1 METDVLKSRFSNV
14 QLELLQLF
22 TEDVPSDEL
31 LVIKDILT
39 SYRFRRATE
48 AANKV
53 AAEKGWTAEDYE
65 KMLHSHQRTPYPAS
79 NK

>member
-39 SYRFRRATE
+39 AYRFRRATE

-53 AAEKGWTAEDYE
+53 ADEKKWTSEDFE
-65 KMLHSHQRTPYPAS
+65 KMLHSHQRTPYLPA
-79 NK
+79 K